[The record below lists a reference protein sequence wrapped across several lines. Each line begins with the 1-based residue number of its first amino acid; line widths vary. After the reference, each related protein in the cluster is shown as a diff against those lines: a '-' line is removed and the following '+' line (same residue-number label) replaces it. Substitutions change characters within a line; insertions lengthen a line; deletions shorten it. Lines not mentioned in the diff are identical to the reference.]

1 MTVDISSF
9 EALFSSLSHISRLNF
24 EVWAASGLL
33 FSSEGELEK
42 VDISG
47 QRRDFSTQV
56 LGQAAFQQAS
66 ADEHDEM
73 FGVPLKRNGQVIGS
87 LIAYRSNADPEFQAH
102 GIGSEK
108 TSWADGMETL
118 LTNLAELI
126 EDRWNSQSEMENM
139 AQELAQSFE
148 DLYLY
153 SRIATQIKS
162 LQVSES
168 MLQDLLRQLLKTMRV
183 DLAFAKLQGL
193 DDYQVLVSSPELSA
207 EISGLESFHQSL
219 IDSIPRSAPS
229 LKENYFIVNN
239 SKLNP
244 GYGDLHPE
252 PYRFLAVEVE
262 HKDTSYGWLGLV
274 SFNLNHIF
282 RRSELR
288 LLESIAEQLGVVMD
302 NTNITNELVR
312 LNEELT
318 HEVEERK
325 QAEIALLDSKGRFKD
340 LLENAND
347 IIQSV
352 APDGRLIFANRAWIE
367 TFGYNHE
374 EISSVNFFNLIAPE
388 FLPGFQQVFAR
399 VISGEAVSD
408 TQTTIV
414 AKDGKLVLVEG
425 NLAPHYADAKVV
437 AVQGYFRDITAQK
450 RTEEEKKALEAQLI
464 QAQKM
469 EAVGT
474 LAGGLS
480 HDFNNLLQVIQ
491 GYTELLLMGKKEN
504 DPGYS
509 SLQTIFAAAGRGS
522 ELTRQLLTFSR
533 EVESKKQPLDLNRE
547 IPQLGSL
554 LSRTIPKMIEIEIRL
569 AEDLKIVHADPVQV
583 EQVLMNLAINAKD
596 AMPAGGRLVIEG
608 LNVFLDEEY
617 GKSNPG
623 VRPGEYVLLTFTDTG
638 QGMDEK
644 TLERIFEPFFSTKDP
659 GSGTGLGLSMVLGI
673 IKNHDGHIRCHS
685 KPGEGTVFEVYW
697 PVRESEGECAAE
709 EREEPPQ
716 VGIETIL
723 LVDDEEAIRV
733 LGEQALSKHGY
744 HVLTTADGE
753 SALELY
759 RQRQEQIDL
768 IIMDL
773 LMPGM
778 GGMRSLEKIL
788 EVDPHAKV
796 VISSGYIFERHPKRG
811 IEKGARGYL
820 NKPFDIK
827 KMLKV
832 VREVLD
838 EN

>member
-302 NTNITNELVR
+302 NTNLYRNLERFVINVVKSLV
-312 LNEELT
+312 
-318 HEVEERK
+318 
-325 QAEIALLDSKGRFKD
+325 QA
-340 LLENAND
+340 
-347 IIQSV
+347 
-352 APDGRLIFANRAWIE
+352 IE
-367 TFGYNHE
+367 
-374 EISSVNFFNLIAPE
+374 
-388 FLPGFQQVFAR
+388 
-399 VISGEAVSD
+399 
-408 TQTTIV
+408 
-414 AKDGKLVLVEG
+414 AKDFYTRGHSERVSHFCSLVAEKLSLEPTQKVHLHWASILHDIGKIAIAEHILNKPDTL
-425 NLAPHYADAKVV
+425 NH
-437 AVQGYFRDITAQK
+437 
-450 RTEEEKKALEAQLI
+450 TE
-464 QAQKM
+464 
-469 EAVGT
+469 
-474 LAGGLS
+474 
-480 HDFNNLLQVIQ
+480 
-491 GYTELLLMGKKEN
+491 Y
-504 DPGYS
+504 
-509 SLQTIFAAAGRGS
+509 
-522 ELTRQLLTFSR
+522 
-533 EVESKKQPLDLNRE
+533 
-547 IPQLGSL
+547 
-554 LSRTIPKMIEIEIRL
+554 
-569 AEDLKIVHADPVQV
+569 
-583 EQVLMNLAINAKD
+583 
-596 AMPAGGRLVIEG
+596 
-608 LNVFLDEEY
+608 
-617 GKSNPG
+617 
-623 VRPGEYVLLTFTDTG
+623 
-638 QGMDEK
+638 
-644 TLERIFEPFFSTKDP
+644 
-659 GSGTGLGLSMVLGI
+659 GI
-673 IKNHDGHIRCHS
+673 IKEHPKKGCDILKPLEQLSDSIPGILYHHERWDGDGYPRGLKKQEIPLLARIIAVADTFDALTS
-685 KPGEGTVFEVYW
+685 ERPYRRSRTQQEALKIMQEVSGTQLDPDLVNIFQEV
-697 PVRESEGECAAE
+697 
-709 EREEPPQ
+709 
-716 VGIETIL
+716 
-723 LVDDEEAIRV
+723 
-733 LGEQALSKHGY
+733 
-744 HVLTTADGE
+744 
-753 SALELY
+753 
-759 RQRQEQIDL
+759 
-768 IIMDL
+768 MDL
-773 LMPGM
+773 GKE
-778 GGMRSLEKIL
+778 GIHRKEDYRDAATFDQCSTSRSQGSS
-788 EVDPHAKV
+788 DPRR
-796 VISSGYIFERHPKRG
+796 ISDISER
-811 IEKGARGYL
+811 
-820 NKPFDIK
+820 
-827 KMLKV
+827 
-832 VREVLD
+832 
-838 EN
+838 